1 MSFLRKVN
9 LRQKVNGDE
18 FFFKFFSLLVVE
30 LAVLVSFL
38 KDHRNKSEQCK
49 VELHL

>member
-1 MSFLRKVN
+1 MVKDFYSFLFN
-9 LRQKVNGDE
+9 SS
-18 FFFKFFSLLVVE
+18 FFLVVE

-38 KDHRNKSEQCK
+38 KDHRNKSEQYK